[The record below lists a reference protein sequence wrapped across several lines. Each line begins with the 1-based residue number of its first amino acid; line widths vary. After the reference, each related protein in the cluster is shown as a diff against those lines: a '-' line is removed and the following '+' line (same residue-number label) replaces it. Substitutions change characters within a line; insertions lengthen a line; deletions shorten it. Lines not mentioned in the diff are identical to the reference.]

1 MANRNMKFWENFYS
15 AIKRLPEERQ
25 GAFAMKILDF
35 AFAGVEPDLDMA
47 EGMAFDMMKPII
59 EKDMGDVKNGSGG
72 GRPRKAKSS
81 SETPQ
86 KTPAKTPCETPSETR
101 PFYESETE
109 GESEAETEV
118 ESEDARE
125 ARFVADAL
133 TAYNEE
139 SGQDVRELPGTCYA
153 DLRRIRDNGRTI
165 EDVRRVVRTKRRQ
178 WEGDARMARY
188 LRPSTIFKNF
198 EEYVN
203 EREVT
208 EREPDFSDAVRP
220 GDDAAF

>member
-72 GRPRKAKSS
+72 GRPKKSKTP
-81 SETPQ
+81 SETHQ
-86 KTPAKTPCETPSETR
+86 KTPRKTPCENPSEN
-101 PFYESETE
+101 PPLYESEAE
-109 GESEAETEV
+109 GESEAEAEAEG
-118 ESEDARE
+118 ESEDARA
-125 ARFVADAL
+125 ARFVAEAL

-153 DLRRIRDNGRTI
+153 DLQRIRDNGRTI
-165 EDVRRVVRTKRRQ
+165 EDIRRVVRRKRRQ
-178 WEGDARMARY
+178 WEGDPRMAQFI
-188 LRPSTIFKNF
+188 RPSTIFGHF

-203 EREVT
+203 EQE
-208 EREPDFSDAVRP
+208 AK
-220 GDDAAF
+220 DDASDYAGLW